1 MCFGIVIA
9 MPRFAANLGFLFP
22 EHDFLDRF
30 AAARAAGFAA
40 VEFAA
45 PYPHPAREIATRLRD
60 NGLECILFNLP
71 MGQPGKA
78 PAFGIGCRPERVAE
92 FNEGVERALE
102 YAAELG
108 TRRINCISGTTTD
121 GDDGGLCERTL
132 VANLRHAAERLA
144 LAGIEL
150 VIEPINSHDVPGFF
164 VPTVSR
170 AAQVIKEVGAPNF
183 GLQCDL
189 YHTAMMGDDPSSILA
204 THRGIIRHIQFADV
218 PGRHEPGTGTLDFA
232 HLFEMIDDLGYEGW
246 VSAEYRPSKATRET
260 LHWIHPPA

>member
-1 MCFGIVIA
+1 
-9 MPRFAANLGFLFP
+9 MPRFAANLGYLFP

-30 AAARAAGFAA
+30 AAAREAGFRA

-45 PYPHPAREIATRLRD
+45 PYPHAPREIAARLRD

-71 MGQPGKA
+71 MGPPG
-78 PAFGIGCRPERVAE
+78 AFGIGCRPERVAE
-92 FNEGVERALE
+92 FDEGVERALE
-102 YAAELG
+102 YAAALG
-108 TRRINCISGTTTD
+108 TRRINCISGTATD
-121 GDDGGLCERTL
+121 SDDRVLCERTL

-164 VPTVSR
+164 VPTVAR
-170 AAQVIKEVGAPNF
+170 AAQVIEEVGAPNF

-189 YHTAMMGDDPSSILA
+189 YHTAMMGDDPSSILSA
-204 THRGIIRHIQFADV
+204 HRGIIRHIQFADV

-232 HLFEMIDDLGYEGW
+232 QLFAKIDRLGYEGW

-260 LHWIHPPA
+260 LHWFHPEA

>member
-1 MCFGIVIA
+1 

-30 AAARAAGFAA
+30 AAAREAGFAA

-71 MGQPGKA
+71 MGAPGT
-78 PAFGIGCRPERVAE
+78 FGLGCRPERVAE

-108 TRRINCISGTTTD
+108 TRRINCISGTVAD
-121 GDDGGLCERTL
+121 GEDRTLCEGTL
-132 VANLRHAAERLA
+132 VANLRHAAERLCA
-144 LAGIEL
+144 AGIEL
-150 VIEPINSHDVPGFF
+150 VIEPINSRDVPGFF
-164 VPTVSR
+164 VPTVAR
-170 AAQVIKEVGAPNF
+170 AAQVIGAVGAPGL

-189 YHTAMMGDDPSSILA
+189 YHTAMMGDEPSSILS

-218 PGRHEPGTGTLDFA
+218 PGRHEPGTGMLDFA
-232 HLFEMIDDLGYEGW
+232 HLFGTIDRIGYAGW
-246 VSAEYRPSKATRET
+246 VSAEYRPSRATRQT
-260 LHWIHPPA
+260 LHWFPARA

>member
-1 MCFGIVIA
+1 

-45 PYPHPAREIATRLRD
+45 PYPHAAREIAARLRG

-71 MGQPGKA
+71 MGEPGKT

-92 FNEGVERALE
+92 FHEGVERALE

-108 TRRINCISGTTTD
+108 TRRINCISGTAGD
-121 GDDGGLCERTL
+121 GDDRGLCERTL
-132 VANLRHAAERLA
+132 VANLRHAAERMA
-144 LAGIEL
+144 SAGIEL

-164 VPTVSR
+164 VPTVAR
-170 AAQVIKEVGAPNF
+170 AAQVIAEVGAPNF

-189 YHTAMMGDDPSSILA
+189 YHAAMMGDDPSSILSS
-204 THRGIIRHIQFADV
+204 HRGILRHIQFADV
-218 PGRHEPGTGTLDFA
+218 PGRREPGTGKLDFPQ
-232 HLFEMIDDLGYEGW
+232 LFGTIDALGYQGW
-246 VSAEYRPSKATRET
+246 VSAEYRPSKPTGET
-260 LHWIHPPA
+260 LHWFHPRA